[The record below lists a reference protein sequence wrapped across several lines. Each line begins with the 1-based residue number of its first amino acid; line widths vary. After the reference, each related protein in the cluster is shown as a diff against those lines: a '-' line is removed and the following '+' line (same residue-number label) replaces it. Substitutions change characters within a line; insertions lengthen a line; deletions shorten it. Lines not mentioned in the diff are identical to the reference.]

1 MKRQSN
7 TRARRPH
14 PRLRRTYEWILRF
27 RGSPKQV
34 ARGMAIGVFV
44 AFTPL
49 QGFQMILAVIL
60 ATVTSSNRAVAIA
73 AVWITNPF
81 TMLPIYLTTYRVG
94 RFFMPTSG
102 PIDVKKRLLSVLVD
116 ENGEW
121 LNVAQQ
127 MRELLALGTDI
138 LIPLFIGGAIVGLT
152 AGMIAYFL
160 TLVVIGRGR
169 RYLRAHRR
177 ARSTES

>member
-1 MKRQSN
+1 
-7 TRARRPH
+7 
-14 PRLRRTYEWILRF
+14 
-27 RGSPKQV
+27 
-34 ARGMAIGVFV
+34 MAIGVFM

-60 ATVTSSNRAVAIA
+60 AIVTSSNRAVAIA

-121 LNVAQQ
+121 LNTAQQ

-138 LIPLFIGGAIVGLT
+138 LVPLFIGGAVVGLT
-152 AGMIAYFL
+152 AGVIAYFL
-160 TLVVIGRGR
+160 TLVIIGRGR
-169 RYLRAHRR
+169 QFLRVHRR